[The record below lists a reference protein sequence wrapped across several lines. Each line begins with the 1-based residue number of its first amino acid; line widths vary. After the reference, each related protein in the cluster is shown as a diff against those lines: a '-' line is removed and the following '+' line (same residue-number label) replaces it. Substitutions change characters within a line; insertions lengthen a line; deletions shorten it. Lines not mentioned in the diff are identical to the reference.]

1 MPEEK
6 TASSTLHGIKTTLQ
20 AIGGKWKPV
29 ILYILLRDGTKR
41 FSELKQMIPG
51 IQQAMLTSHL
61 RELERDGLIN
71 RVVYHE
77 VPLKVEYSL
86 TEHGQ
91 SLHSVLSPMCGWGFK
106 HSEFLSTPRLEDK

>member
-6 TASSTLHGIKTTLQ
+6 TAASTLHGIKTTLQ
-20 AIGGKWKPV
+20 TIGGKWKPL
-29 ILYILLRDGTKR
+29 ILYILLGDGTKR

-51 IQQAMLTSHL
+51 IQQTMLTSHL
-61 RELERDGLIN
+61 RELERDGLIK

-91 SLHSVLSPMCGWGFK
+91 TLHSVLSSMCGWGYK
-106 HSEFLSTPRLEDK
+106 HFEFLSNHTLEER